1 MKLIAVR
8 TTEPTFVCYECNRRG
23 EKEKPWLVRWCAPNA
38 DYHTTHDWSH
48 TLISVPDPD
57 AHGEVDEEE
66 EESTAV
72 VEERLARVEEKLDK
86 QSADLTARLATLE
99 KLLERLLSATQ

>member
-1 MKLIAVR
+1 M
-8 TTEPTFVCYECNRRG
+8 
-23 EKEKPWLVRWCAPNA
+23 RWCAPNA

-57 AHGEVDEEE
+57 AHGEVDDEEE
-66 EESTAV
+66 DSTAV
-72 VEERLARVEEKLDK
+72 MGERLARVEEKLDK